1 MKPLSFL
8 VMVVISL
15 CASLCCPEED
25 DIFANTEFFTNN
37 DLINIDNNT
46 SSFNVDD
53 IIFIE
58 TYIDNNQTTTN
69 GNSINLSD
77 YTYSEI
83 GQSRAFM
90 NLILYKESGFDSV
103 VEIPLNENVI
113 EVVNGEVS
121 INGEFIQISSLYDG
135 TGFRSRF
142 GIKLLEPGTY
152 YLAGTGLLS
161 TSGDGTVVISIGVSE
176 LGFVNIDSSIVNSD
190 TQGRYTF
197 TVN

>member
-15 CASLCCPEED
+15 CASLCCQEED
-25 DIFANTEFFTNN
+25 DIFANTEFVTNN
-37 DLINIDNNT
+37 NLITVDNNA
-46 SSFNVDD
+46 SAFNVDD
-53 IIFIE
+53 VIFIE
-58 TYIDNNQTTTN
+58 TSINNNQTTTN
-69 GNSINLSD
+69 SDSINLSD
-77 YTYSEI
+77 FTYSEI

-90 NLILYKESGFDSV
+90 NLTLYRESGFGSV
-103 VEIPLNENVI
+103 VEIPLNESAI
-113 EVVNGEVS
+113 EVIDGEVTT
-121 INGEFIQISSLYDG
+121 NGEFIQVSSLYDG
-135 TGFRSRF
+135 SGFRSRF
-142 GIKLLEPGTY
+142 GIKLLESGTY

-161 TSGDGTVVISIGVSE
+161 SSGEGTITISIGVSE